1 MENLENLTNDELID
15 KIQQTQTLYEELI
28 NEYRKRRIEDLNN
41 FVKQMI
47 EDTN

>member
-1 MENLENLTNDELID
+1 MENLTNDELIT